1 MNIKIYSYDRGN
13 NKILCNLKDVCDF
26 TPIDIVGLLNQQ
38 SSKIKKLEEEIKE
51 YEKYIRWTGFE

>member
-1 MNIKIYSYDRGN
+1 MNMKIYSYDRGN

-51 YEKYIRWTGFE
+51 YEKYIR